1 MTEFKSKIYTA
12 EKRIGML
19 KYKSEEITQNASKR
33 QKIQKTLVKKN
44 KERSEKVQYRTNQG
58 SISR

>member
-33 QKIQKTLVKKN
+33 QKI
-44 KERSEKVQYRTNQG
+44 
-58 SISR
+58 